1 MAIETARPSAFGVAM
16 RDLARLR
23 EVATAVAKHGFGELL
38 ADTPVARKAFDGE
51 GPPDE
56 DAGLEAESAAVR
68 LAQLLGSLGPTY
80 IKLGQILSTRRDLL
94 PEEYILALETL
105 QDDAPVLAADVVR
118 RAVEDGLGATIEES
132 FRSFDETPLGTA
144 SIAQTHRAVTHAGV
158 PVVVKVQRPGIEQTM
173 RGDLDLLFLA
183 AQVLE
188 ASIDEMQLMGI
199 SDVVQEF
206 EKGLLEELDFR
217 EELKNLLAARQFLD
231 PERRLAVPRPF
242 PELSSQTVL
251 TMELFE
257 GRPLRDLSPGSDGA
271 RAAVEELLGAVCK
284 QVFVDGFFH
293 GDPHTGNILVGDD
306 GQVCLID
313 FGLVGKLREEQRQD
327 LVTLIVATIAGDS
340 GTIARVLLRMG
351 TPTQRVDLAALKRE
365 IDRLRAEYLSSAT
378 LSEMDSAGFVE
389 EFAAAAGHFRIK
401 LASEYSILT
410 KAAATLEG
418 VIRSLHPDID
428 LVAISR
434 PYVEHVVA
442 ERLSPTTVL
451 QGLAAD
457 LGDLGSIAQRLP
469 AQLDQVLHDVETG
482 NLQVRAVTPGLDEI
496 PALLHQAASRVAVG
510 LFAASLSICAAVL
523 VAPVTPSGGR
533 VALAFLCALAAAG
546 GWTALFWW
554 HLIGRGKPLKLGP
567 LLKIFRR

>member
-1 MAIETARPSAFGVAM
+1 MATESPRPSAFGVAM

-38 ADTPVARKAFDGE
+38 ADTPVARRAFDGE
-51 GPPDE
+51 APPAE
-56 DAGLEAESAAVR
+56 ASELETESAAVR
-68 LAQLLGSLGPTY
+68 LARLLGSLGPTY

-94 PEEYILALETL
+94 NDEYIAALETL

-118 RAVEDGLGATIEES
+118 AAVEEGLGATIAES
-132 FRSFDETPLGTA
+132 FQSFDETPLGTA
-144 SIAQTHRAVTHAGV
+144 SIAQTHRAVTHAGA
-158 PVVVKVQRPGIEQTM
+158 PVVVKVQRPGIEETM
-173 RGDLDLLFLA
+173 RGDLDLLYLA

-199 SDVVQEF
+199 TDVVQEF
-206 EKGLLEELDFR
+206 EAALLEELDFR

-231 PERRLAVPRPF
+231 PERKLAVPRPF

-257 GRPLRDLSPGSDGA
+257 GRPLRDLSPGSDAA
-271 RAAVEELLGAVCK
+271 RAAVEELVGSACK

-293 GDPHTGNILVGDD
+293 GDPHAGNILVDGE

-327 LVTLIVATIAGDS
+327 LVTMLVAVIAGDS
-340 GTIARVLLRMG
+340 ATIARVLLRMG
-351 TPTQRVDLAALKRE
+351 TPTQRVDLGALKRE
-365 IDRLRAEYLSSAT
+365 VDRLRSEYLSGVR
-378 LSEMDSAGFVE
+378 LSDVDSAGFVE

-401 LASEYSILT
+401 LAAEYSVLT

-418 VIRSLHPDID
+418 VIRTLHPDVD
-428 LVAISR
+428 LVSIAK
-434 PYVEHVVA
+434 PYVEHVMA
-442 ERLSPTTVL
+442 ERFAPTTML

-482 NLQVRAVTPGLDEI
+482 NLQVHAVTPGLDEL
-496 PALLHQAASRVAVG
+496 PPLVHQAASRVALA
-510 LFAASLSICAAVL
+510 LFAASLSICAAL
-523 VAPVTPSGGR
+523 LMSSATGGGLFGLG
-533 VALAFLCALAAAG
+533 VLCALIAAG

-554 HLIGRGKPLKLGP
+554 HLIGRGKPVRLAPILKL
-567 LLKIFRR
+567 FRR